1 MNSVLPVSGRILF
14 PVGSNTQLPVR
25 PIHPIPSLPTDPL
38 HIASLP
44 VPPSLRSSPLS
55 VGFVFHLR
63 SHRKL
68 LANRKLHPTGSG
80 SAAMKLLTHNLLTS
94 HVRGLQPGAGF
105 PFHIRASEVRVRS
118 VPFNAA
124 FVARLLPRLHW
135 EALLSAAESVS
146 GNGGG

>member
-1 MNSVLPVSGRILF
+1 
-14 PVGSNTQLPVR
+14 
-25 PIHPIPSLPTDPL
+25 
-38 HIASLP
+38 
-44 VPPSLRSSPLS
+44 
-55 VGFVFHLR
+55 
-63 SHRKL
+63 
-68 LANRKLHPTGSG
+68 
-80 SAAMKLLTHNLLTS
+80 MKLLTHNLLTS

-146 GNGGG
+146 GNG